1 MEHSSAIGSRLVR
14 SPSINSMTTAPFTVL
29 IVEDDELVRELGVE
43 FLSEAGFQVLEAS
56 NGQEA
61 LSLLERNPKVG
72 VLFTDINMPG
82 PLDGMTLASIAAVK
96 WPHLAIIIGSGKAL
110 PRSGGLLSGITF
122 IRKPCDP
129 ERVIQLIRERMT
141 GSV

>member
-1 MEHSSAIGSRLVR
+1 MEHNPAGSRLVQ
-14 SPSINSMTTAPFTVL
+14 SPSINPTSTAPVTIL

-43 FLSEAGFQVLEAS
+43 FLSDAGFEILEAS
-56 NGQEA
+56 NGEEA
-61 LSLLERNPKVG
+61 LSLLETNPNIT

-82 PLDGMTLASIAAVK
+82 PLDGIALASVAAVQ

-129 ERVIQLIRERMT
+129 ERVVQLIRERMT

>member
-1 MEHSSAIGSRLVR
+1 MEHSSAIGPRLVR

-61 LSLLERNPKVG
+61 LSLL
-72 VLFTDINMPG
+72 
-82 PLDGMTLASIAAVK
+82 S
-96 WPHLAIIIGSGKAL
+96 AIR
-110 PRSGGLLSGITF
+110 RSESSSRTSTCPV
-122 IRKPCDP
+122 R
-129 ERVIQLIRERMT
+129 
-141 GSV
+141 